1 MSRQFRSFK
10 KLLWCQAA
18 KRCFRILNFLQIVA
32 GDDVFAPFLFLTEN
46 LAKNVEKK
54 TERRE
59 KKVSF
64 QT

>member
-10 KLLWCQAA
+10 KLLWCQDS
-18 KRCFRILNFLQIVA
+18 KRCFCFLNFLQTVT
-32 GDDVFAPFLFLTEN
+32 GDDLFAPLLFRTEN